1 VITLESNVGHHK
13 ILLDARKIGTD
24 ILVTIYGGD
33 EHHIGGVAIAYP
45 TKSHYRNTTTIS
57 VNTMTFPGHKDYLV
71 ANTAAEQ
78 ICKALSN
85 PVVVSVG
92 IHMNNASKDE
102 IKQAV
107 DAVDTLVKKLI
118 DQYQNAE

>member
-1 VITLESNVGHHK
+1 MISLESNVGRHR
-13 ILLDARKIGTD
+13 ILLDSRKIGND

-33 EHHIGGVAIAYP
+33 EYHIGGVAIAYP
-45 TKSHYRNTTTIS
+45 TKSHYRDATTIS

-71 ANTAAEQ
+71 ANTAAER
-78 ICKALSN
+78 ICKALSH

-92 IHMNNASKDE
+92 IHMNNASEDE

-107 DAVDTLVKKLI
+107 DAVDALVKKLI